1 MWYYIVKSIIL
12 TARRNDM
19 SSFNEYTAQFFNY
32 FINQIRSI
40 TFIDIIDILF
50 VAVIFYYAYLFIK
63 ERRAGRLAIGVVLL
77 IVLQLL
83 SNIFNMITLNFLL
96 GNLLQVGIIALIIV
110 FQPELRSVLEKFA
123 DGIKLKDINIKF
135 KDTGSKS
142 DERVI
147 SDLVRAVC
155 DLSKERTGAL
165 VVIERSTKLGDI
177 IKTGTLVNSDMEPS
191 LLKNIFFDKAPL
203 HDGAVVIRDGRIHAA
218 GCFLPL
224 TSNNGLDKTLGT
236 RHRAAI
242 GMSEASDAA
251 VIVVSEETGTI
262 SVAQNGVLKRNY
274 DYTTLEKEL
283 RELIDNPKHG
293 KGSADK
299 SKDKKDKVKN
309 AVAKVVSLLFAF
321 VIWFYASGFDTS
333 TYTKDFSQID
343 IDIRNESEFS
353 ILSGSGA
360 TIDISVEGSKNI
372 INNISADDI
381 NAYVSIKDIAQA
393 GRYSFDIV
401 IETPDGVS
409 VSAKTYDKLTVYLDN
424 TTSVSVPVKLDL
436 IDYMI
441 DDGYELGETD
451 AEYNYESITVTGPEN
466 VLNNIEAAQLT
477 VALGH
482 VTNSVTCK
490 GTLELIDKDGN
501 AVNNPY
507 VKMQTSEISVYIP
520 LYKSKS
526 VPLSVG
532 YKHGYYNE
540 KNSSVEIT
548 PKEITVKG
556 EPNEID
562 AIEYISLSD
571 IDEKNIYKDG
581 QYTMKINVPSN
592 VENVDGITSAT
603 VNIKHIDTTTRDMVL
618 KNITVKN
625 PKGLRYELAA
635 NELKVTLRGP
645 SSYLPYISAA
655 TIGANVDLSD
665 ISNSSGTVIVP
676 VDIEIN
682 RVYSSNVYEL
692 GSYSITVKI
701 IGE

>member
-1 MWYYIVKSIIL
+1 
-12 TARRNDM
+12 M
-19 SSFNEYTAQFFNY
+19 SSFNEYVTQSLKF
-32 FINQIRSI
+32 FINQLRSI
-40 TFIDIIDILF
+40 TLIDIIDILF
-50 VAVIFYYAYLFIK
+50 VAVIFYYAYLFIR

-77 IVLQLL
+77 VMLQVL
-83 SNIFNMITLNFLL
+83 SNLLNMITLKFLL

-123 DGIKLKDINIKF
+123 DGIKIKDINIKF
-135 KDTGSKS
+135 KDTSS
-142 DERVI
+142 HADEKIV

-155 DLSKERTGAL
+155 DLAKERTGAL

-203 HDGAVVIRDGRIHAA
+203 HDGAVVIRDGRIYAA

-224 TSNNGLDKTLGT
+224 TSNNDIDKSLGT

-242 GMSEASDAA
+242 GMSEASDAT
-251 VIVVSEETGTI
+251 VIVVSEETGII
-262 SVAQNGVLKRNY
+262 SVAQNGILKRNY

-283 RELIDNPKHG
+283 RELIEKHG
-293 KGSADK
+293 KGSTDTPR
-299 SKDKKDKVKN
+299 DKKAKIKN
-309 AVAKVVSLLFAF
+309 AVAKVVSLIFAF
-321 VIWFYASGFDTS
+321 FIWFYASSFDTS
-333 TYTKDFSQID
+333 IFDKDFSQLD
-343 IDIRNESEFS
+343 IDIINESEFS

-381 NAYVSIKDIAQA
+381 NAYVRITDISEA

-401 IETPDGVS
+401 IETPDGVT
-409 VSAKTYDKLTVYLDN
+409 VSSKTYDKLTVYLDN
-424 TTSVSVPVKLDL
+424 TMSVNVPVKLNL
-436 IDYMI
+436 TDYMI

-451 AEYNYESITVTGPEN
+451 AEYNYDSIAVTGPEN

-490 GTLELIDKDGN
+490 GTLELIDAQGN
-501 AVNNPY
+501 PINNPY
-507 VKMQTSEISVYIP
+507 VRMQTSEVSVYVP
-520 LYKSKS
+520 LYKTKS
-526 VPLSVG
+526 VPLNVT

-540 KNSSVEIT
+540 KNSSVEIS

-556 EPNEID
+556 EPNEVD
-562 AIEYISLSD
+562 AIEYISLAD
-571 IDEKNIYKDG
+571 IDEKSIYRDG
-581 QYTMKINVPSN
+581 QYIVKINIPSS

-603 VNIKHIDTTTRDMVL
+603 VDIKHIDTTTRDIVL
-618 KNITVKN
+618 KNITVIN
-625 PKGLRYELAA
+625 PKRLDYELEA

-645 SSYLPYISAA
+645 SSYLPYISTA
-655 TIGANVDLSD
+655 TIGATVDLSN

-676 VDIEIN
+676 VNIEIN
-682 RVYSSNVYEL
+682 RVYSSNVYEI
-692 GSYSITVKI
+692 GSYSMSVKI